1 MADDLKLLVP
11 WSFWHIPLK
20 DLTSFQ
26 KISYQ
31 WVQWVQWAQWVSAKL
46 DLGSQAEIMR
56 LWQPGHSQTQ
66 MGSENVHGTLII
78 GHLGELAVLGIG
90 HWALGNSDLGF
101 EKWPICVFKVVKLIY
116 LK

>member
-1 MADDLKLLVP
+1 MADDLKLRVP

-26 KISYQ
+26 KISYQWVQ

-78 GHLGELAVLGIG
+78 GNLEIWDIWLYWALGIG
-90 HWALGNSDLGF
+90 KFIDR
-101 EKWPICVFKVVKLIY
+101 LIGI
-116 LK
+116 LRP